1 MGVQTM
7 RRSQKDADVCT
18 DAQRASKVGAQAA
31 KSPDSSFTPLS
42 PSSGSARSWV
52 MLFSPPSL
60 GGSLAVRLFSSLH
73 DLLTGRERQEVEY
86 PAYWSIAGME
96 GHDGNEERH

>member
-42 PSSGSARSWV
+42 PSSGSARSWA
-52 MLFSPPSL
+52 MSFSLPSL
-60 GGSLAVRLFSSLH
+60 GVSLAVRLRFHSLTAIS
-73 DLLTGRERQEVEY
+73 DEAISGV
-86 PAYWSIAGME
+86 
-96 GHDGNEERH
+96 GNELVQVAAGPRRAA